1 MATTQQPTAP
11 AITQWRIDPSHT
23 SVGFAVKHMMI
34 STVRGHFGAV
44 DGTVRADPNDW
55 TQSSIEV
62 SIQADSIHTRE
73 EKRDAHLRSADFFDV
88 EQYPTITFKSIR
100 IDAAGGHRYRV
111 IGDLT
116 IRGVTKPV
124 TLDVTEEGQ
133 GKDPWGGERAGFS
146 ASGTIDR
153 SAFGLNWNQALEL
166 GGWLV
171 GNEIKI
177 VLDVEFVRQD

>member
-1 MATTQQPTAP
+1 MATTQQPSAP
-11 AITQWRIDPSHT
+11 TITQWRIDASHT

-44 DGTVRADPNDW
+44 DGTLRADPDDW
-55 TQSSIEV
+55 TRSSIEV
-62 SIQADSIHTRE
+62 SIQADSIDTRE

-88 EQYPTITFKSIR
+88 EKYPTLTFKSTR
-100 IDAAGGHRYRV
+100 IEAAGSHRYRV
-111 IGDLT
+111 TGDLT

-146 ASGTIDR
+146 ASGTVDR

-177 VLDVEFVRQD
+177 VLDAEFVRQD

>member
-1 MATTQQPTAP
+1 MATTQQPVAP
-11 AITQWRIDPSHT
+11 TITQWRIDASHT

-55 TQSSIEV
+55 TRSSIEV
-62 SIQADSIHTRE
+62 SIQADSIDTRE
-73 EKRDAHLRSADFFDV
+73 DKRDAHLRSADFFDV
-88 EQYPTITFKSIR
+88 EQYPTITFKSTR
-100 IDAAGGHRYRV
+100 IESGGSHRYRV
-111 IGDLT
+111 TGDLT

-124 TLDVTEEGQ
+124 TLDVAEEGQ
-133 GKDPWGGERAGFS
+133 RKDPWGGERAGFS
-146 ASGTIDR
+146 ASATVDR
-153 SAFGLNWNQALEL
+153 SEFGLNWNQALEF

-177 VLDVEFVRQD
+177 VLDVQFVRQD